1 MVGGDTAVVP
11 LKIHEWIQFN
21 PFLLQGVLLSRA
33 EERSIFFIPQRK
45 ILNIVNERIHPDKY

>member
-45 ILNIVNERIHPDKY
+45 NFEHSERTNPPG